1 MHSYIVSI
9 CMVCLNSEHESTTCT
24 SSGYK
29 PEHLSQLCLLSPLWV
44 SLSKCFS
51 AVCTF
56 VRLVSKMSEHMLLQI
71 ASKCFRTLCAGVG
84 FFSTWFGRGRH
95 RPRTYFSRLPFVA
108 EVQDSESF
116 KDSKSHT
123 RFTSTLSLSD
133 NMKQILPPIGRCWP
147 ISHYLASTYLCFRL
161 WWWWWQIH
169 RRPLDDLDILS
180 LAMQAGGWGKPP
192 VPLHASVALIIS
204 LQYDQLITQSLITMP
219 LFTTIISM
227 VTINIMC
234 FFDIRDQGKRLR
246 IMITEPLTSS
256 KCGPIF
262 SSAKK

>member
-1 MHSYIVSI
+1 M
-9 CMVCLNSEHESTTCT
+9 CMVCLKSEHESTCT

-84 FFSTWFGRGRH
+84 FFSTWFGWGRH
-95 RPRTYFSRLPFVA
+95 RPRTYFSRLPFEA

-123 RFTSTLSLSD
+123 RFTPTLSISH
-133 NMKQILPPIGRCWP
+133 NMIPILPSIGRCRP
-147 ISHYLASTYLCFRL
+147 ISHYPAATYLCFRL
-161 WWWWWQIH
+161 
-169 RRPLDDLDILS
+169 
-180 LAMQAGGWGKPP
+180 
-192 VPLHASVALIIS
+192 
-204 LQYDQLITQSLITMP
+204 
-219 LFTTIISM
+219 
-227 VTINIMC
+227 
-234 FFDIRDQGKRLR
+234 
-246 IMITEPLTSS
+246 
-256 KCGPIF
+256 
-262 SSAKK
+262 